1 MPVFGFNTDVKVG
14 ALVFHVQTEDR
25 GAANPVLDTTIYH
38 KGRVLAKRATSYK
51 EFLASPDFN
60 ESELRAMLERQH
72 QQLLDEVRAGQI
84 AEMKE
89 LAAQAQPGG
98 VAIRLMNPSTFLQ
111 GSTAVLELAVMGRK
125 NRNPIAGA
133 KVRVRVY
140 AGAEPHD
147 FEGATDSEG
156 RVTLQFVLPRL
167 GPAGAELVIQTVSP
181 QGQDEVKYSLRP
193 RPKAASE

>member
-14 ALVFHVQTEDR
+14 GLVFHVQTEDR

-72 QQLLDEVRAGQI
+72 QQLLDEVRSGQI
-84 AEMKE
+84 PEMKE
-89 LAAQAQPGG
+89 LAEPTPGG

-133 KVRVRVY
+133 RVRVRVDT
-140 AGAEPHD
+140 GAQPHD
-147 FEGATDSEG
+147 FEGVTDSHG
-156 RVTLQFVLPRL
+156 RATLQFVLPRL
-167 GPAGAELVIQTVSP
+167 GPAGAELLIQTASP
-181 QGQDEVKYSLRP
+181 QGQDELKYSLRP
-193 RPKAASE
+193 RPKAASR